1 VHAHAYSRIT
11 KGPSTITLIMSKA
24 FPVSRDTSVRLGILC
39 VMWVHDPG
47 KKAFWGLRG
56 PLGATSFLCSRL
68 LLCILM
74 GRFSQEKAIQDRA
87 EFTEHVSTAC
97 VYGYD

>member
-1 VHAHAYSRIT
+1 MHAHAYSRIT

-47 KKAFWGLRG
+47 KKAFWGPSG
-56 PLGATSFLCSRL
+56 AFGSKIIPLF
-68 LLCILM
+68 
-74 GRFSQEKAIQDRA
+74 K
-87 EFTEHVSTAC
+87 TAA
-97 VYGYD
+97 VQADGQVQSGESDTRSS